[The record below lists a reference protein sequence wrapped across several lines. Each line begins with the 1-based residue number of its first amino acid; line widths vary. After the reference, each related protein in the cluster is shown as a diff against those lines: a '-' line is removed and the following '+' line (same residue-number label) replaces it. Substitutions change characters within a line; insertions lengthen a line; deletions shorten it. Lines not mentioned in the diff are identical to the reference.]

1 MANYLEK
8 LSAIHDR
15 FLYVE
20 EALGNP
26 DIVGDMERFAGLNKE
41 YKELKALVEVYFEY
55 RNLLGNIATAK
66 NALSDPDPDMR
77 EMAKEELDT
86 LQPQLLENEEKI
98 KFLLIPK
105 DPEDSKDV
113 VFEIRSG
120 TGGDEASLFAGDL
133 FRMYARYFSKQGW
146 RTETILVTEGTAGG
160 YSKLVLE
167 VSGNDVYGTMKFES
181 GAHRVQRIPDTESK
195 GRVHT
200 SAATV
205 AVIPKFE
212 EKEINI
218 RPEDLKVDVFRAS
231 GAGGQH
237 VNRTESAVRI
247 THLPTGLVQECQDG
261 RSQIQNREIALTR
274 LYQKI
279 VEQERERVQNE
290 FAAQR
295 RSLVGSGDRS
305 EKIRTYNWPQNR
317 VTDHRLEGDIK
328 NFNLDKVIEGELE
341 ELLDALRLAEYATKL
356 VETENE

>member
-1 MANYLEK
+1 MANFLDKLE
-8 LSAIHDR
+8 AIHER
-15 FLYVE
+15 YQYVE

-26 DIVGDMERFAGLNKE
+26 DVVGDMDKFTSLNKE
-41 YKELKALVEVYFEY
+41 YKELGNIVAIYFDY
-55 RNLLGNIATAK
+55 KNLLGNIE
-66 NALSDPDPDMR
+66 NARETLNDPDADMR
-77 EMAKEELDT
+77 EMAREELG
-86 LQPQLLENEEKI
+86 LLLPQVETIEDSI

-133 FRMYARYFSKQGW
+133 YRMYSRYFSKQGW
-146 RTETILVTEGTAGG
+146 RAETISVTEGTVGG

-167 VSGNDVYGTMKFES
+167 VSGQDVYGTMKFES

-247 THLPTGLVQECQDG
+247 THLPTGLIQECQDG
-261 RSQIQNREIALTR
+261 RSQIQNREIALQR
-274 LYQKI
+274 LYLKI

-290 FAAQR
+290 FAVAR

-305 EKIRTYNWPQNR
+305 EKVRTYNWPQNR
-317 VTDHRLEGDIK
+317 VTDHRLDGDVK
-328 NFNLDKVIEGELE
+328 NFNLDKIVEGEIE
-341 ELLDALRLAEYATKL
+341 ELLNALRLAEYATKL
-356 VETENE
+356 VDGEE

>member
-1 MANYLEK
+1 MANYLDK
-8 LSAIHDR
+8 LAAIHER
-15 FLYVE
+15 FEYVE
-20 EALGNP
+20 ESLGNP
-26 DIVGDMERFAGLNKE
+26 DIVADMDKFANLNKE
-41 YKELKALVEVYFEY
+41 YKELKTIVDVYFEY
-55 RNLLGNIATAK
+55 KNLLGNIETAK
-66 NALSDPDPDMR
+66 AALSDTDPDMR
-77 EMAKEELDT
+77 EMAKEELDS
-86 LQPQLLENEEKI
+86 LQPLLEPMEEKI

-133 FRMYARYFSKQGW
+133 YRMYSRYFAKQGW
-146 RTETILVTEGTAGG
+146 RAEIISETEGTVGG
-160 YSKLVLE
+160 YSKLVIE
-167 VSGNDVYGTMKFES
+167 ISGQDVYGRMKFES

-205 AVIPKFE
+205 AVIPKYE

-218 RPEDLKVDVFRAS
+218 RPEDLKIDVFRAS

-261 RSQIQNREIALTR
+261 RSQIQNREIAMQR
-274 LYQKI
+274 LYQKL
-279 VEQERERVQNE
+279 VEAEREKVQSE

-295 RSLVGSGDRS
+295 KTLVGSGDRS

-317 VTDHRLEGDIK
+317 VTDHRLEGDNK

-341 ELLDALRLAEYATKL
+341 ELLDALMLAEYATKL
-356 VETENE
+356 VEGDE

>member
-1 MANYLEK
+1 MANYLDK
-8 LSAIHDR
+8 LAAIHER
-15 FLYVE
+15 FEYVE
-20 EALGNP
+20 ESLGNP
-26 DIVGDMERFAGLNKE
+26 EIVADMDKFASLNKE
-41 YKELKALVEVYFEY
+41 YKELKSIVEVYFEY
-55 RNLLGNIATAK
+55 KNLLGNIETAK
-66 NALSDPDPDMR
+66 AALSDNDPDMR
-77 EMAKEELDT
+77 EMAKEELDS
-86 LQPQLLENEEKI
+86 LLPQVEPLEEKI

-133 FRMYARYFSKQGW
+133 YRMYSRFFAKQGW
-146 RTETILVTEGTAGG
+146 RSEIISETEGTVGG

-167 VSGNDVYGTMKFES
+167 ISGQDVYGRMKFES

-205 AVIPKFE
+205 AVIPKYE
-212 EKEINI
+212 ERDINI
-218 RPEDLKVDVFRAS
+218 RPEDLKIDVFRAS

-261 RSQIQNREIALTR
+261 RSQIQNREIAMQR
-274 LYQKI
+274 LYQKL
-279 VEQERERVQNE
+279 VEAERDKVQSE

-295 RSLVGSGDRS
+295 KSLVGSGDRS

-317 VTDHRLEGDIK
+317 VTDHRLEGDTK
-328 NFNLDKVIEGELE
+328 NFNLDKVIEGEIEDLLE
-341 ELLDALRLAEYATKL
+341 ALMLAEYATKL
-356 VETENE
+356 VEGEE

>member
-1 MANYLEK
+1 MANYLDK
-8 LSAIHDR
+8 LAAIHER
-15 FLYVE
+15 FEYVE
-20 EALGNP
+20 ESLGNP
-26 DIVGDMERFAGLNKE
+26 EVVADMDKFASLNKE
-41 YKELKALVEVYFEY
+41 YKELKTIVEVYFTY
-55 RNLLGNIATAK
+55 KNLLGNIETAK
-66 NALSDPDPDMR
+66 AALSDIDPDMR
-77 EMAKEELDT
+77 EMAKGELDD
-86 LQPQLLENEEKI
+86 LLPELEPMEEKI

-133 FRMYARYFSKQGW
+133 YRMYSRYFSKQGW
-146 RTETILVTEGTAGG
+146 RSEIISETEGTVGG

-167 VSGNDVYGTMKFES
+167 ISGQDVFGRLKFES

-205 AVIPKFE
+205 AVIPKYE

-218 RPEDLKVDVFRAS
+218 RPEDLKIDVFRAS

-247 THLPTGLVQECQDG
+247 THLPSGLVQECQDG
-261 RSQIQNREIALTR
+261 RSQIQNREIAMQR
-274 LYQKI
+274 LFQKL
-279 VEQERERVQNE
+279 VEAERDKVQSE

-317 VTDHRLEGDIK
+317 VTDHRLEGDTK
-328 NFNLDKVIEGELE
+328 NFNLDKVIEGEIEDLLE
-341 ELLDALRLAEYATKL
+341 ALMLAEYATKL
-356 VETENE
+356 VEGEE

>member
-8 LSAIHDR
+8 LAAIR
-15 FLYVE
+15 ERYEYVE
-20 EALGNP
+20 ESLGNP
-26 DIVGDMERFAGLNKE
+26 DVVSDMEKFANLNKE
-41 YKELKALVEVYFEY
+41 YKELKVLVDIYFEY
-55 RNLLGNIATAK
+55 KNLLGNIATAK
-66 NALSDPDPDMR
+66 EALSDTDPDMR
-77 EMAKEELDT
+77 EMAKEEYESLS
-86 LQPQLLENEEKI
+86 PQVEAWEDKI

-133 FRMYARYFSKQGW
+133 FRMYSRYFSKQGW
-146 RTETILVTEGTAGG
+146 RMEVISETQGTVGG

-167 VSGNDVYGTMKFES
+167 IAGQDVYGTMKFES

-218 RPEDLKVDVFRAS
+218 RPEELKIDVFRAS

-261 RSQIQNREIALTR
+261 RSQIQNREIALQR

-279 VEQERERVQNE
+279 VEQERERVQSE

-317 VTDHRLEGDIK
+317 VTDHRLEGDNK

-356 VETENE
+356 VEGEE

>member
-8 LSAIHDR
+8 LEAIHER
-15 FLYVE
+15 YQYVE
-20 EALGNP
+20 ESLGNP
-26 DIVGDMERFAGLNKE
+26 DVVGDMDKFTSLNRE
-41 YKELKALVEVYFEY
+41 YKELKTLVEVYFDY
-55 RNLLGNIATAK
+55 KNTLGNLSTARG
-66 NALSDPDPDMR
+66 ALSDPDPDMR
-77 EMAKEELDT
+77 EMAKEELDL
-86 LQPQLLENEEKI
+86 LQPQIVEMEEQI

-133 FRMYARYFSKQGW
+133 YRMYTRYFSKQGW
-146 RTETILVTEGTAGG
+146 KVDTLFVTEGSVGG

-167 VSGNDVYGTMKFES
+167 ISGQDVYGTLKFES

-218 RPEDLKVDVFRAS
+218 RPEELKIDVFRAS

-247 THLPTGLVQECQDG
+247 THLPSGMVQECQDG
-261 RSQIQNREIALTR
+261 RSQIQNREIAMQR
-274 LYQKI
+274 LYQKL
-279 VEQERERVQNE
+279 VEAEREKVQNE
-290 FAAQR
+290 FAVAR

-317 VTDHRLEGDIK
+317 VTDHRLEGDVK
-328 NFNLDKVIEGELE
+328 NFNLDKVVEGEIE
-341 ELLDALRLAEYATKL
+341 DLLDALRLAEYATKL
-356 VETENE
+356 VEGEE

>member
-1 MANYLEK
+1 MANYLDK
-8 LSAIHDR
+8 LSAIHER

-20 EALGNP
+20 ESLGNP
-26 DIVGDMERFAGLNKE
+26 EVVGDMDRFAALNRE
-41 YKELKALVEVYFEY
+41 YKELKTLVDVYFEY
-55 RNLLGNIATAK
+55 KNILGNIE
-66 NALSDPDPDMR
+66 NARETLSDPDPDMR
-77 EMAKEELDT
+77 EMAKEELDAS
-86 LQPQLLENEEKI
+86 QMQLIDIEEKI
-98 KFLLIPK
+98 KYLLIPK

-133 FRMYARYFSKQGW
+133 YRMYTRYFSRQGW
-146 RTETILVTEGTAGG
+146 RAETIVATEGTVGG
-160 YSKLVLE
+160 YSKIVLE
-167 VSGNDVYGTMKFES
+167 VAGNDVYGSMKFES

-218 RPEDLKVDVFRAS
+218 RPEDLKIDVFRAS

-261 RSQIQNREIALTR
+261 RSQIQNREIAMQR

-279 VEQERERVQNE
+279 VEQEREKSQSE

-295 RSLVGSGDRS
+295 KSLVGSGDRS
-305 EKIRTYNWPQNR
+305 EKIRTYNYPQNR
-317 VTDHRLEGDIK
+317 VTDHRLEGDTK
-328 NFNLDKVIEGELE
+328 NFNLDKIMEGELD

-356 VETENE
+356 VETEE

>member
-1 MANYLEK
+1 MANYLDK
-8 LSAIHDR
+8 LAAIHER
-15 FLYVE
+15 FEYVE
-20 EALGNP
+20 ESLGNP
-26 DIVGDMERFAGLNKE
+26 EIVADMDKFANLNKE
-41 YKELKALVEVYFEY
+41 YKELKSIVDVYFEY
-55 RNLLGNIATAK
+55 KNLLGNIDTAK
-66 NALSDPDPDMR
+66 AALSDNDPDMR
-77 EMAKEELDT
+77 EMAKEELDS
-86 LQPQLLENEEKI
+86 LLPLLEPMEEKI

-133 FRMYARYFSKQGW
+133 YRMYSRYFAKQGW
-146 RTETILVTEGTAGG
+146 RSEIISETEGTVGG

-167 VSGNDVYGTMKFES
+167 ISGQDVYGRMKFES

-205 AVIPKFE
+205 AVIPKYE

-218 RPEDLKVDVFRAS
+218 RPEDLKIDVFRAS

-247 THLPTGLVQECQDG
+247 THLPSGLVQECQDG
-261 RSQIQNREIALTR
+261 RSQIQNREIAMQR
-274 LYQKI
+274 LFQKL
-279 VEQERERVQNE
+279 VEAERDKVQSE

-295 RSLVGSGDRS
+295 KSLVGSGDRS

-317 VTDHRLEGDIK
+317 VTDHRLEGDTK

-341 ELLDALRLAEYATKL
+341 ELLEALMLAEYATKL
-356 VETENE
+356 VEGEE

>member
-8 LSAIHDR
+8 LSAIHER
-15 FLYVE
+15 YEYVE
-20 EALGNP
+20 ESLGNP
-26 DIVGDMERFAGLNKE
+26 DVVGDMDKFASLNKE
-41 YKELKALVEVYFEY
+41 YKELKSIVEVYFEY
-55 RNLLGNIATAK
+55 KNLLGNIE
-66 NALSDPDPDMR
+66 NAREAVNDSDPDMR

-86 LQPQLLENEEKI
+86 LLPQVDALEEKI

-133 FRMYARYFSKQGW
+133 YRMYSRYFSKQGW
-146 RTETILVTEGTAGG
+146 KTDVISITEGTVGG

-167 VSGNDVYGTMKFES
+167 VSGQDVYGTLKFES

-218 RPEDLKVDVFRAS
+218 RPEDLKIDVFRAS

-247 THLPTGLVQECQDG
+247 THLPTGIVQECQDG
-261 RSQIQNREIALTR
+261 RSQIQNREIAMQR

-279 VEQERERVQNE
+279 VEQQREKEQSE

-305 EKIRTYNWPQNR
+305 EKVRTYNWPQNR
-317 VTDHRLEGDIK
+317 VTDHRLEGDVK
-328 NFNLDKVIEGELE
+328 NFNLDKVVEGELD

-356 VETENE
+356 VEGEE